1 MIRSVWGVEGGEGDG
16 GGGGGA
22 GGGRGGGG
30 RAGGGRMWSNV
41 VRNGEETAEEKR
53 QRAEKLK
60 KAFQVKLQLEGN
72 RQGLGKGKKMFT
84 VMKDRVNDADPVLIT
99 QAEIGR
105 LLVKANVEK
114 DEVIGIKH
122 NEFRKG
128 QVEILLKDDAKVDSN
143 TLKGVIEK
151 EDMKMSVGSFGQID
165 EVFMIYGLPLTTDV
179 EGLKVKIKE
188 AIVPFVKRVIS
199 IEASK
204 HYDEKT
210 EEIFKGKLN
219 GN

>member
-60 KAFQVKLQLEGN
+60 KAFQVKLQLE
-72 RQGLGKGKKMFT
+72 GKKMFT